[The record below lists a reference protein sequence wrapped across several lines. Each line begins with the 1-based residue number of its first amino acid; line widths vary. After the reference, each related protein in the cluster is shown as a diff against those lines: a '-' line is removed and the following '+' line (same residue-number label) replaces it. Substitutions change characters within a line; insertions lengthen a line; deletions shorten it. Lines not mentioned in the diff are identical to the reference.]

1 MNDTITKIVA
11 LLFEDLE
18 ETEETAALHD
28 EILQNCQERYARP
41 DGGRHDG

>member
-18 ETEETAALHD
+18 ETDETVALHD
-28 EILQNCQERYARP
+28 EI
-41 DGGRHDG
+41 RHPTVRSAMPT